1 MKVTVFQDYASS
13 LSLSPQESNGEESV
27 NDAASLFFELANA
40 ELIGYRVAN
49 DSSSATENDA
59 MVIIKQHSDAKAHT
73 GGIIW
78 ETSYLLAAF
87 LSSKFGLD
95 RNKVDGDR
103 ECPLGKT
110 LEIGAGCGMLGLI
123 LAATKLASRVVMTEA
138 AEVMDILTENVDQNK
153 VETPTTNNESESD
166 DDDKLSNNINGIH
179 GTSSKPVC
187 PEECVSVRRLRWDCL
202 QEDVL
207 AAAANNSS
215 AQENDLKPNSF
226 DTIVGTD
233 VVFSP
238 SLVCPLLE
246 TIKLMARKKDVESTK
261 ATRIYL
267 CLQIRCAD
275 SHSLLF
281 SEAHKYGLE
290 VVDVTGE
297 LTSCCPWAVELE
309 CLLLKINVN
318 EEAATHGKKRKKCSK
333 EKKSKKTS
341 SKEKKSKKKDKKSRK
356 RRKKE

>member
-1 MKVTVFQDYASS
+1 M
-13 LSLSPQESNGEESV
+13 
-27 NDAASLFFELANA
+27 
-40 ELIGYRVAN
+40 
-49 DSSSATENDA
+49 
-59 MVIIKQHSDAKAHT
+59 
-73 GGIIW
+73 
-78 ETSYLLAAF
+78 
-87 LSSKFGLD
+87 
-95 RNKVDGDR
+95 
-103 ECPLGKT
+103 
-110 LEIGAGCGMLGLI
+110 I
-123 LAATKLASRVVMTEA
+123 LAATKLSSRVVMTEA

-153 VETPTTNNESESD
+153 VETPTTNSESDSDD

-187 PEECVSVRRLRWDCL
+187 PEESVSVRRLRWDCL

-267 CLQIRCAD
+267 CLQVRCAD

-309 CLLLKINVN
+309 CLLLKINVK
-318 EEAATHGKKRKKCSK
+318 EEPTTHGKKRKKSSK

-341 SKEKKSKKKDKKSRK
+341 SKEKKSKKKDKKSPK
-356 RRKKE
+356 RRKRELMLT